1 MIRTKKYITGD
12 YLEIEVF
19 NVSSKKK
26 VITRAH
32 RQKESSPAQKKLNE
46 KNRIRY
52 FIRLINS
59 NFGRGDF
66 TCELTYDD
74 ENLPDSREA
83 ILKDIRNY
91 IKRMKR
97 SCPDPK
103 KVKYVYVISNN
114 KGDGSAE
121 RARGH
126 VHMFISGVPR
136 DVIEDKWGKGYV
148 NTDKLQMNEY
158 GAAGKAAYMA
168 RQSNSERSWG
178 SSQNLKKPE
187 PIVSDKM
194 LSHAQVEEM
203 RRSPDDS
210 HYFEKL
216 INKSNKTRYVFT
228 DCLVE
233 YDGRDIYSTIDDG
246 QGNGFSLLI
255 RMRKEKPDTIKRNRR
270 Q

>member
-19 NVSSKKK
+19 NVSPRKKA
-26 VITRAH
+26 IARAQK
-32 RQKESSPAQKKLNE
+32 QKESSPAQKKLND

-52 FIRLINS
+52 FIRLVNS
-59 NFGRGDF
+59 NFKSGDF
-66 TCELTYDD
+66 TIELTYDD
-74 ENLPDSREA
+74 EHLPDSRDG

-91 IKRMKR
+91 IKRLR
-97 SCPDPK
+97 RACADPSK
-103 KVKYVYVISNN
+103 LKYVYVISNN
-114 KGDGSAE
+114 KGDGSAQ

-126 VHMFISGVPR
+126 VHMFISGVDR
-136 DVIEDKWGKGYV
+136 DVIEEKWGKGYV

-168 RQSNSERSWG
+168 RQSKSERSWG

-194 LSHAQVEEM
+194 LSRAQVEEM

-216 INKSNKTRYVFT
+216 VNRGNKTRYIFT

-233 YDGRDIYSTIDDG
+233 YEGRDVYSTVDDG

-255 RMRKEKPDTIKRNRR
+255 RMRREKPDTIKRKRGL
-270 Q
+270 